1 MIVTKMGEVIPME
14 YRLKVSHRY
23 KEITRVVNN
32 VYWNIASE
40 ALHSLYVG
48 SYGRGTAIKTSDI
61 DILIEFP
68 VTEFNRFD
76 NYKFNGQSQLLQ
88 SLRTTLLD
96 RYPSSKIEGDGQVVK
111 FDFSDGVA
119 FELLPAFRGCCG
131 YVYPD
136 SNGGGKWRSTRP
148 REEQEAMRN
157 KNNVSNGLLFDTCK
171 HIRSLRDN
179 HFQTRHL
186 SGILIDSFVY
196 KAIGDWVWSDC
207 GRGSAVGAYE
217 KSLLN
222 CFYMTFGAMLFDSCQ
237 YRIDA
242 PGSGDGITCELEDVK
257 CLGNILEK
265 MATI

>member
-1 MIVTKMGEVIPME
+1 MIVTKKGEVIPME

-40 ALHSLYVG
+40 TLHSLYVG

-76 NYKFNGQSQLLQ
+76 NYRFNGQSQLLQ
-88 SLRTTLLD
+88 ALRTTLLE
-96 RYPSSKIEGDGQVVK
+96 RYPLSKIEGDGQVVK
-111 FDFSDGVA
+111 FDFSDGIA
-119 FELLPAFRGCCG
+119 FELLPAFRNDCG

-136 SNGGGKWRSTRP
+136 SNKGGKWRSTRP
-148 REEQEAMRN
+148 REEQEAMKS

-179 HFQTRHL
+179 YFQTRHL

-196 KAIGDWVWSDC
+196 KAIGDWVWSNC
-207 GRGSAVGAYE
+207 GLGSTVGTYE
-217 KSLLN
+217 KCLLDYFHIN
-222 CFYMTFGAMLFDSCQ
+222 FGAILFDSCQ
-237 YRIDA
+237 YKIDA
-242 PGSGDGITCELEDVK
+242 PGSGDEIACDPKDVK
-257 CLGNILEK
+257 CLGSILEK
-265 MATI
+265 MVTI